1 MRREV
6 IATDKVAQTGFPYCQ
21 AIRYG
26 DLVFVAGQVAID
38 PATGKL
44 VDGDIGVQTR
54 RVLDN
59 VAAIL
64 QAAGTSL
71 EYSLDLLC
79 FLADIADF
87 PSFNQVYRTYFPEDG
102 PPRTTVQAILPLG
115 ARVEIRIIAA
125 LPEGIEVGR
134 KTSRPTG

>member
-6 IATDKVAQTGFPYCQ
+6 IATDKVPQSGFPYCQ

-26 DLVFVAGQVAID
+26 NLVFVAGQVAID

-44 VDGDIGVQTR
+44 VDGDISVQTR

-59 VAAIL
+59 IQAIL
-64 QAAGTSL
+64 EAAGTSL
-71 EYSLDLLC
+71 GYSVDSLC
-79 FLADIADF
+79 FLLDLTDF
-87 PSFNQVYRTYFPEDG
+87 PSFNEVYRTYFPEDG
-102 PPRTTVQAILPLG
+102 PPRTTVQAALPLG

-125 LPEGIEVGR
+125 IPEEVAVHRDG
-134 KTSRPTG
+134 S